1 MRIHR
6 ITAFAA
12 GALIALSGFIASAQS
27 RPQTFDGYLVDAVC
41 AGNHATEAGYV
52 EKHDKACNLMDGC
65 IKSGFSLVTSDLKVL
80 KFDAKGAEQALAL
93 IKGTEKDKDWKVT
106 VTGTVDGQTLTVSSI
121 KLR

>member
-6 ITAFAA
+6 LTAFAA

-27 RPQTFDGYLVDAVC
+27 RPQTFDGYLVDGVC
-41 AGNHATEAGYV
+41 AGNHATEPGYV

-80 KFDAKGAEQALAL
+80 KFDTKGNEQALAL
-93 IKGTEKDKDWKVT
+93 IKATEKDKDWKVT
-106 VTGTVDGQTLTVSSI
+106 VTGSVEGQTLTVSSI